1 MILRSFN
8 VYLQKFL
15 TKHIIMKKLLL
26 LVLLLGSFAAFS
38 QGTVTG
44 TIVDS
49 ELGAPLNGANVLESG
64 TTNGGI
70 SDFDGNFSLAVGS
83 NSGSITVSYVG
94 YESQEVAYTLSG
106 GTASLG
112 TISLNVDANA
122 LDEIVIIG
130 TGVVDLAGGRRTPVA
145 VTTVM
150 AEEIQRKAA
159 GNVEITEALKNAPST
174 HVSGESG
181 FGDSQFYLRGFDQTN
196 IAILLNGQPVNG
208 MEDGRVYWSNWAGI
222 ADIASAIQVQRG
234 LGASKLAIS
243 SVGGTTN
250 IVMKAADRK
259 AGGYVRFLGGNDSY
273 AKGTIAYNT
282 GLSSKGWAFSALVD
296 YWQAHRKWSKGTYGQ
311 GQNYYFSVGY
321 KPNDKHAFNFLVT
334 GAPQLHG
341 QKWSQSKARIAAD
354 PKFNQHWGYD
364 EETGVN
370 GTGITSERQN
380 YYHKP
385 VINLNWD
392 WTMSDKTDLSTVAYA
407 SWGRGG
413 GTGNRG
419 NGRFRTED
427 PDGDG
432 PLIGQLDYEA
442 IRANNAVV
450 GVGGDYDNENG
461 AGYIRRSS
469 VNNHQW
475 FGGVTNLSHDF
486 TDNLAVN
493 VGADIRFYT
502 GDHFRQVANFY
513 GLSGW
518 SNDRPDDA
526 VVTTAYDP
534 TPWAS
539 LFNFADEG
547 DRIDYD
553 YSENIN
559 YQGVFGQVE
568 YATDTFSAFVQGAFS
583 NQSYQRT
590 AGFINEDDPLG
601 IQGESDKFSKT
612 GYNVKGGL
620 SYTIAEKHTVFVN
633 AGKYSRQPYLDNAFK
648 DIRSSNVLLSN
659 PEVDNE
665 DITSFEGGYH
675 YKSSGVRVNFNAYVT
690 DWDNRTLVD
699 FDIDDNGTP
708 DDDTDDIE
716 LNILQRGIRQYH
728 TGAEFD
734 IAYRTCEWL
743 TLKAYMSG
751 GSWVYRGESNVF
763 TYSDETGELLSENL
777 GVNRDGVKVST
788 APQFTMGLG
797 AVLNIVPV
805 KGLSLDGN
813 INYQDRH
820 YEFTDQNTAASGYMP
835 ERLNPYSITDIGLSY
850 QFNLGQSKL
859 AFRGN
864 VFNAFDEVRIANT
877 DAFGY
882 YTTNGRTYN
891 GSIRY
896 EF

>member
-1 MILRSFN
+1 MILESFN

-64 TTNGGI
+64 TANGGI
-70 SDFDGNFSLAVGS
+70 SDFDGNFSLAVES
-83 NSGSITVSYVG
+83 NSGSITISYVG
-94 YESQEVAYTLSG
+94 YESQDVAYTLSG

-122 LDEIVIIG
+122 LDEVVVIG

-174 HVSGESG
+174 HVSGETG
-181 FGDSQFYLRGFDQTN
+181 FGDSQFFLRGFDQTN

-259 AGGYVRFLGGNDSY
+259 AGGYARFLGGNDSY

-282 GLSSKGWAFSALVD
+282 GLSDSGWAFSALVD
-296 YWQAHRKWSKGTYGQ
+296 YWQAHRKWAKGTYGQ
-311 GQNYYFSVGY
+311 GQNYYFAVGY
-321 KPNDKHAFNFLVT
+321 KPNDTHAFNFLVT

-341 QKWSQSKARIAAD
+341 QKWSQSKESIAAD

-370 GTGITSERQN
+370 GSGITSERQN

-385 VINLNWD
+385 VMNLNWD
-392 WTMSDKTDLSTVAYA
+392 WTMSDATELSTVAYA

-413 GTGNRG
+413 GTGPRG
-419 NGRFRTED
+419 NGRVRTED

-432 PLIGQLDYEA
+432 PLSGQLDYEG
-442 IRANNAVV
+442 IRANNAIV
-450 GVGGDYDNENG
+450 GIGGDYGADNG

-475 FGGVTNLSHDF
+475 YGAVTNLGHEFSENF
-486 TDNLAVN
+486 NVN
-493 VGADIRFYT
+493 VGADLRFYT

-526 VVTTAYDP
+526 IVTNAFDA

-539 LFNFADEG
+539 LTNFADEG

-559 YQGVFGQVE
+559 YVGGFGQME
-568 YATDTFSAFVQGAFS
+568 YATDTFSAFIQGAFS
-583 NQSYQRT
+583 NQSYQRN
-590 AGFINEDDPLG
+590 GRFEGQGLG
-601 IQGESDKFSKT
+601 KSEKFSKT

-620 SYTIAEKHTVFVN
+620 SYTIEEDHKVFIN

-648 DIRSSNVLLSN
+648 NVRSSNELLN

-665 DITSFEGGYH
+665 DITSYEGGYH
-675 YKSSGVRVNFNAYVT
+675 YKSSNIKLNFNAYVT
-690 DWDNRTLVD
+690 DWNNRTLTS
-699 FDIDDNGTP
+699 FDVDDNGTP
-708 DDDTDDIE
+708 DDDTDDID
-716 LNILQRGIRQYH
+716 LNVLTRGVRQYH
-728 TGAEFD
+728 TGAEVD
-734 IAYRTCEWL
+734 MSYRTCEWL
-743 TLKAYMSG
+743 TLQAYMSG
-751 GSWVYRGESNVF
+751 GSWVYRGESNVS
-763 TYSDETGELLSENL
+763 TYNDVTGELISEETGL
-777 GVNRDGVKVST
+777 NRDGVKVST

-805 KGLSLDGN
+805 PGLSLDGN

-820 YEFTDQNTAASGYMP
+820 YEFTDENTTISGYKAP
-835 ERLNPYSITDIGLSY
+835 RLNPYSITDIGLSY
-850 QFNLGQSKL
+850 NFSLGQSKL
-859 AFRGN
+859 GFRAN
-864 VFNAFDEVRIANT
+864 VYNAFDYIAISNT
-877 DAFGY
+877 DRFGY
-882 YTTNGRTYN
+882 FTTNGRTFN